1 MSTYVLNPRSYVIH
15 DRPVDDHVA
24 SELTTGNSDALSISE
39 LLNSAMGEQLAVTR
53 IVHEYG
59 SHVLASLKSA
69 QQIEEVLGL
78 EPKAARKL
86 FAILSLG
93 RRLYAPSESSFIRI
107 RGVEDVFTH
116 YRSLAKLAKEQ
127 LWILLINSRYQV
139 IHEEVLAVGSTDNL
153 HITAKDVFQSAIER
167 RATAVIL
174 VHNHPSGDPTPSK
187 ADLAFTKELQ
197 KAATVLG
204 IDLLDHVIITN
215 ESFASCI
222 PQVH

>member
-1 MSTYVLNPRSYVIH
+1 MSKYVITQRSYVIH
-15 DRPVDDHVA
+15 DRPIDDHVA
-24 SELTTGNSDALSISE
+24 NELTTGNADALSISE
-39 LLNSAMGEQLAVTR
+39 LINSAMGEELTISR

-59 SHVLASLKSA
+59 SHVLASLKNA
-69 QQIEEVLGL
+69 QQIEEILGL
-78 EPKAARKL
+78 SKKDAQKL

-93 RRLYAPSESSFIRI
+93 KRLYAPTESSFIRI
-107 RGVEDVFTH
+107 RGIEDVYTH

-139 IHEEVLAVGSTDNL
+139 IHEEVLSVGSTDNL
-153 HITAKDVFQSAIER
+153 HITPKDVFQSAIER

-187 ADLAFTKELQ
+187 ADLVFTKSLQ
-197 KAATVLG
+197 KAAEVLG

-215 ESFASCI
+215 ESCASCI
-222 PQVH
+222 SQVS